1 MQIWVFT
8 NEPTAWPQFSRI
20 RMLSIATN
28 LILNDLRS
36 YIAAQDGGAGADA
49 PEYVVAGNIALADVQ
64 DLTPSIRQRV
74 VATVVNIAEEAA
86 LKNVP
91 YYQRSGSTARYRNPP
106 AFLNLY
112 LLFSANYGDY
122 DDALKRLSQVVT
134 FFQGKNAFSMK
145 DSLKEVP
152 DQQILDQAEDM
163 LLILDLFALTFEQ
176 VNYLWASLGGK
187 QMPFVLYK
195 VRLVRILGDR
205 VQAETPVIE
214 EIGAKESAV

>member
-1 MQIWVFT
+1 MF
-8 NEPTAWPQFSRI
+8 A
-20 RMLSIATN
+20 IAIN

-36 YIAAQDGGAGADA
+36 YIAAQDGGTGADA
-49 PEYVVAGNIALADVQ
+49 PEYVVAGNIALSDMQ

-86 LKNVP
+86 LRNAP
-91 YYQRSGSTARYRNPP
+91 YYERSGSTTRYRNSP

-112 LLFSANYGDY
+112 LLFSANYDDY

-134 FFQGKNAFSMK
+134 FFQGKNTFSLK

-152 DQQILDQAEDM
+152 DQKVLDKAEDM
-163 LLILDLFALTFEQ
+163 LLIIDLFALTFEQ

-195 VRLVRILGDR
+195 VRLVRIQADR
-205 VQAETPVIE
+205 AQAEKPVIE
-214 EIGAKESAV
+214 DIGATESAV